1 MSRSSGSYPGT
12 GLALMRPP
20 AVDASPSSP
29 PTEPRWGLDGLRQ
42 NGVAPEPELPRFT
55 RRLRPLVDAVA
66 RIDASVHR
74 KLLFGFLAGA
84 LLLVGMAVL
93 SLIVIERMNGRM
105 EELDRLREKSS
116 RAQQALYS
124 ITAQSHY
131 RAMALLTLDD
141 EWNDRIVV
149 AKTTFA
155 DLLSAMED
163 DDPDEADFFAEVRE
177 VNRGFN
183 SSSDEVLELYEAGKI
198 PAATAVHIEE
208 EHTASHVLEAQMRTL
223 IDTAVQEAAAARA
236 AFGGDRTLLAVIV
249 VAFSAAAV
257 AIAMTLGFVLS
268 WAFILPV
275 RKMEGAL
282 AAITDEDFSQSV
294 VVPNRDELG
303 TLAAGLN
310 ATSDRLSQLFDDHRT
325 LEARLTAMNASLTRA
340 SKAKSQFLASV
351 SHELRTPMNAI
362 LGFTD
367 ALLAGVDGPLNDEQ
381 RASLGWVQRGGRELL
396 GLINEI
402 LDLSKIEAGK
412 LTIDAE
418 PFDPRELVESVV
430 AQHRSLAAQ
439 KEIRLEWD
447 DAGAPAE
454 VILDRQRVRQIL
466 VNLIGNALKF
476 TQAGKVAALASGA
489 AEARLHIAV
498 RDTGPGIAPD
508 QHAAIFEEFGQGG
521 GDAPG
526 TGLGLAIARRLAR
539 AMGGDVTVESEL
551 GQGATFHLTLPLDC
565 RAVTAG
571 TDDPTVAEA
580 AIGERVVLSID
591 DDPSVAPLL
600 RKMLANHGY
609 SVVASSALNA
619 AADARRLLPQAI
631 ILDILMPDRRGDDIL
646 AELKADPATSAIP
659 VIVLTV
665 VDRGDVP
672 SIADAHVGKPL
683 RKAALLQALADHG
696 AAPEG
701 WV

>member
-1 MSRSSGSYPGT
+1 
-12 GLALMRPP
+12 MRPR
-20 AVDASPSSP
+20 AVDASLSP
-29 PTEPRWGLDGLRQ
+29 TRTEPDRGSNRLRP
-42 NGVAPEPELPRFT
+42 NGGASEPGLPRFT
-55 RRLRPLVDAVA
+55 RWLRPLVDAVA

-93 SLIVIERMNGRM
+93 SLVVIERMNGRM

-124 ITAQSHY
+124 VTAQSHY
-131 RAMALLTLDD
+131 RAMALLTRDD
-141 EWNDRIVV
+141 EWNVRIAD

-155 DLLSAMED
+155 DLVSAMRD
-163 DDPDEADFFAEVRE
+163 DDADEAEFFAEVRE
-177 VNRGFN
+177 VNEGFN
-183 SSSDEVLELYEAGKI
+183 ASSEEVLGLYEVGEIA
-198 PAATAVHIEE
+198 AATALHIDE
-208 EHTASHVLEAQMRTL
+208 EHAASHVLEAQMRTL

-236 AFGGDRTLLAVIV
+236 AFDGDRTLLAVIV

-275 RKMEGAL
+275 RKMEDAL
-282 AAITDEDFSQSV
+282 AAITDEDFSQRV
-294 VVPNRDELG
+294 DVPNRDELG
-303 TLAAGLN
+303 RLAGGLN
-310 ATSDRLSQLFDDHRT
+310 ATRDRLSQLFEDHRA
-325 LEARLTAMNASLTRA
+325 LASRLTATNASLTRA

-381 RASLGWVQRGGRELL
+381 RASLGWVQRGGRDLL

-412 LTIDAE
+412 LTIEAQ

-439 KEIRLEWD
+439 KEIRLGWE
-447 DAGAPAE
+447 DAGAPDE
-454 VILDRQRVRQIL
+454 VILDRQRVRQVL

-476 TQAGKVAALASGA
+476 TDAGEVTAVADGA
-489 AEARLHIAV
+489 AEGRLHVAV

-508 QHAAIFEEFGQGG
+508 QHAVIFEEFGQGG

-526 TGLGLAIARRLAR
+526 TGLGLAIGRRLAR
-539 AMGGDVTVESEL
+539 AMGGEVTVESDV
-551 GQGATFHLTLPLDC
+551 GQGSTFHLILPLDC
-565 RAVTAG
+565 RAAATV
-571 TDDPTVAEA
+571 TDDPTVAEV
-580 AIGERVVLSID
+580 AIGERLVLSVD

-609 SVVASSALNA
+609 HVVASSALSA
-619 AADARRLLPQAI
+619 VADARRLLPEAI
-631 ILDILMPDRRGDDIL
+631 ILDILMPDKRGDDIL

-665 VDRGDVP
+665 VERGDVP